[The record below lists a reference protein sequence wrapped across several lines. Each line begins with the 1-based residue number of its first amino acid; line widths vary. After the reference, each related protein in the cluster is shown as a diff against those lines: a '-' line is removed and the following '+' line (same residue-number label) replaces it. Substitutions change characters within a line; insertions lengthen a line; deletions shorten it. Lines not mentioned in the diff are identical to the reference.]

1 MELMDRSLDQLYKL
15 VYEKLKLRIPE
26 SVVGKM
32 AEAVRSLYK
41 YLACDLLLFFI
52 VFCLLYVLIM
62 FIFSLQIVK
71 ALHFLKANLNVLH
84 RGTYMY

>member
-41 YLACDLLLFFI
+41 YLACDLLSIFVFHCVLFAVCTDRVYF
-52 VFCLLYVLIM
+52 
-62 FIFSLQIVK
+62 FSSDRESSPLSES
-71 ALHFLKANLNVLH
+71 
-84 RGTYMY
+84 